1 MNTGEFIKPPLV
13 RSTHYRGRAKRPRY
27 KIKVEKIGAGE
38 RHHCRRGIVFA
49 TDALEEFPE
58 RHRSLIEQHLQDV
71 HAQSDWY
78 GDLAIRPDK
87 ARICIARLVAD
98 FFCGQNDLLQ
108 SKLGE
113 RNPTEPFLLDIA
125 DASSRNNVE
134 QEPAFAALYDE
145 SFTCSDATDVD
156 AT

>member
-1 MNTGEFIKPPLV
+1 MNTGEFSSCAAP
-13 RSTHYRGRAKRPRY
+13 HYRGRAKRPRY

-58 RHRSLIEQHLQDV
+58 RNRSLIEQHLQDV

-87 ARICIARLVAD
+87 ARICIARLVAE
-98 FFCGQNDLLQ
+98 FFCGQNELLP
-108 SKLGE
+108 SRLLE
-113 RNPTEPFLLDIA
+113 RNPTEIFLIDLA
-125 DASSRNNVE
+125 DASSRNNVAQDTGYDRLHE
-134 QEPAFAALYDE
+134 QR
-145 SFTCSDATDVD
+145 
-156 AT
+156 